1 MSKYWEIGEKNK
13 FGKECYKLHFTQF
26 YDDEVVAGF
35 VQDEE
40 DDNVFIY
47 TSKEMNVEYDTII
60 ADSIEDA
67 KEQIEEMLVEH
78 WNDEINYLENQLLGH
93 NTLRL
98 YQECLQYLSTLRCGG
113 GVEIELHL
121 REYNLGCIQLCVC
134 K

>member
-1 MSKYWEIGEKNK
+1 MNKSEFKAFLSAVPKAELHLHLEAVISLSGIKKLYKNK

-78 WNDEINYLENQLLGH
+78 WNDEINYLEN
-93 NTLRL
+93 RISSF
-98 YQECLQYLSTLRCGG
+98 QE
-113 GVEIELHL
+113 
-121 REYNLGCIQLCVC
+121 NDD
-134 K
+134 

>member
-1 MSKYWEIGEKNK
+1 MSKYWKTGEKNK
-13 FGKECYKLHFTQF
+13 LGKECYKLHFTQF

-67 KEQIEEMLVEH
+67 KEQIAEMLVEH
-78 WNDEINYLENQLLGH
+78 WNDEINYLEKGEKVVDENGEVL
-93 NTLRL
+93 
-98 YQECLQYLSTLRCGG
+98 
-113 GVEIELHL
+113 VE
-121 REYNLGCIQLCVC
+121 GQM
-134 K
+134 KFSFPWQ

>member
-1 MSKYWEIGEKNK
+1 MSQYWETGEKNK

-47 TSKEMNVEYDTII
+47 ISKEMNVEYDTII

-78 WNDEINYLENQLLGH
+78 WNDEINYLEN
-93 NTLRL
+93 RISSF
-98 YQECLQYLSTLRCGG
+98 QE
-113 GVEIELHL
+113 
-121 REYNLGCIQLCVC
+121 NDD
-134 K
+134 

>member
-1 MSKYWEIGEKNK
+1 MSKYWETGEKNK
-13 FGKECYKLHFTQF
+13 FGKECYKFHFTQF

-78 WNDEINYLENQLLGH
+78 WNDEINYLENRISSFQK
-93 NTLRL
+93 ND
-98 YQECLQYLSTLRCGG
+98 
-113 GVEIELHL
+113 
-121 REYNLGCIQLCVC
+121 N
-134 K
+134 